1 MGACGAKQKE
11 KAIIKQPIK
20 AAKDPNKNIDLL
32 PNFPI
37 NNETGISVN
46 AIVRNWRDSGIVE

>member
-1 MGACGAKQKE
+1 MIE

-37 NNETGISVN
+37 NNETGISVK
-46 AIVRNWRDSGIVE
+46 AIVRNCRDSGIVE

>member
-1 MGACGAKQKE
+1 MIE
-11 KAIIKQPIK
+11 TAIIKQPIK

-46 AIVRNWRDSGIVE
+46 AIVRN